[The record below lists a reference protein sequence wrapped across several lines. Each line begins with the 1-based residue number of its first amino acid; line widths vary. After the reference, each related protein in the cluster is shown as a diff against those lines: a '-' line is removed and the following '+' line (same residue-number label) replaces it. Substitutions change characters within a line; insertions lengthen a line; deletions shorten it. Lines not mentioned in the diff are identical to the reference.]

1 MRNFATNMAI
11 APSKPVISLRK
22 FADHLGC
29 VEGTV
34 RAAIREGKISD
45 FVIKDEETGKVKG
58 IMWREAELE
67 WAKHYT
73 RGNRGQGA
81 SEGLARIDED
91 IADINASR
99 AKKEHYQAELAR
111 LEFEEKERVLLRK
124 DEVERQLYQYAKE
137 VSVELKA
144 VGRLCSPDV
153 VGLTD
158 IMEVEKVVGRYID
171 AALNKLTEVVER
183 DFN

>member
-1 MRNFATNMAI
+1 M
-11 APSKPVISLRK
+11 
-22 FADHLGC
+22 
-29 VEGTV
+29 
-34 RAAIREGKISD
+34 
-45 FVIKDEETGKVKG
+45 
-58 IMWREAELE
+58 
-67 WAKHYT
+67 
-73 RGNRGQGA
+73 
-81 SEGLARIDED
+81 
-91 IADINASR
+91 
-99 AKKEHYQAELAR
+99 
-111 LEFEEKERVLLRK
+111 EFEEKERVLLRK